1 MAQKGTDPPD
11 AQDAMLVE
19 LKMHK
24 NSEPNRHLLELIQQI
39 DDAELIDKIAIRRLQ
54 CALGENQDQV
64 ASVIYKLGTYYGELK
79 NIVNKIKVTVEL
91 DQIIQRYILQVR
103 KVIQTFLSTT
113 TLASETEECN
123 TVEKSVVMRFEKGMW
138 QQMKKISITVL

>member
-39 DDAELIDKIAIRRLQ
+39 DDADLIDKIAIRRLQ

-113 TLASETEECN
+113 SLASETEECN
-123 TVEKSVVMRFEKGMW
+123 TVEKSVFYE
-138 QQMKKISITVL
+138 I